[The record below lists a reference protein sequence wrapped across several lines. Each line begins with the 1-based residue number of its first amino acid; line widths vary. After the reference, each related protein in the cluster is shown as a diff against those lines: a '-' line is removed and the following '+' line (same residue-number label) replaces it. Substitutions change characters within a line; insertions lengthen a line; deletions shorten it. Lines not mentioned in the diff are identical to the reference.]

1 MINDYPIYTY
11 GLGDRINSRLH
22 DVIIDNIKDPSVREV
37 ERIVGRRTGWT
48 FHKTEVK
55 EVQLMVHWINQL
67 IPQICQHFI
76 RNPQRKDDIQDPGF
90 NPYWLKI
97 VEMWGLHYKKNESL
111 NIHNHFPFT
120 LSFCYAVRCPRGS
133 SPLVVDN
140 KRFYLKESQ
149 MVVFPAD
156 RYHYVPPNRSEER
169 TVLVGNLLY
178 CPPLADF

>member
-90 NPYWLKI
+90 NPYWIKI
-97 VEMWGLHYKKNESL
+97 AEMWGLHYKKNESFGEL
-111 NIHNHFPFT
+111 YHLKNDPWETINLYENPKYKDIKIELTETLVHQMMENIDK
-120 LSFCYAVRCPRGS
+120 
-133 SPLVVDN
+133 SPAP
-140 KRFYLKESQ
+140 KW
-149 MVVFPAD
+149 
-156 RYHYVPPNRSEER
+156 
-169 TVLVGNLLY
+169 
-178 CPPLADF
+178 LA

>member
-1 MINDYPIYTY
+1 MINDYPIFTY
-11 GLGDRINSRLH
+11 GLGDNINDKLN
-22 DVIIDNIKDPSVREV
+22 DIIINNIKDPSVRV
-37 ERIVGRRTGWT
+37 IDKTIGRRTRWT
-48 FHKTEVK
+48 LHHIEIK
-55 EVQLMVHWINQL
+55 EVQLIVNWITHL
-67 IPQICQHFI
+67 TPQICQHFI

-97 VEMWGLHYKKNESL
+97 VEMWGLHYKKGESL

-120 LSFCYAVRCPRGS
+120 LSFCYAVRCLRGS
-133 SPLVVDN
+133 SPLVVNN
-140 KRFYLKESQ
+140 KRMNLKESQ
-149 MVVFPAD
+149 MVVFPSD